1 MDVRKMKNGD
11 GDWRIRIMRNRAMHG
26 KEKFGTGNGKQRMG
40 NGGMSRRS
48 KIVCKTVLHLEG

>member
-1 MDVRKMKNGD
+1 MKNGD
-11 GDWRIRIMRNRAMHG
+11 GDWRIRIMGNRAMHG